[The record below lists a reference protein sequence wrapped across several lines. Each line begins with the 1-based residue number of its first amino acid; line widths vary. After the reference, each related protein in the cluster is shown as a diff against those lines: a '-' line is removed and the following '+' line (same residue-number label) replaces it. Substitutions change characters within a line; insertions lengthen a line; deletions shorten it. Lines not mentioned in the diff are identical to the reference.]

1 MSFTNP
7 PSGEVFTEV
16 IGAANVTF
24 NCVVVDDMGNQQ
36 LTLWNLLN
44 FNGVTNA
51 QDLITA
57 YLPGGSVIL
66 SGVPAGNLFGSFRN
80 AATFTEFREELDG
93 ATLACGTFTNL
104 LEGQFFLRVYRKY
117 YRL

>member
-24 NCVVVDDMGNQQ
+24 NCVIVDDVGDQQ

-44 FNGVTNA
+44 FNGVANA
-51 QDLITA
+51 QDLITV
-57 YLPGGSVIL
+57 YLPEGSVIL
-66 SGVPAGNLFGSFRN
+66 SGDPAGNLFGSFRN
-80 AATFTEFREELDG
+80 VATFTEFREELDG
-93 ATLACGTFTNL
+93 ATLACGTATDL
-104 LEGQFFLRVYRKY
+104 LDGQFFLRVYRKY
-117 YRL
+117 YGL